1 MQGILQLLT
10 QLQCAQ
16 VHIFQ
21 SFPLFQQCWHFL
33 KRSLVLHIFPSP
45 PAVYTRVLF
54 FPGNNEDEYFSIG
67 ISPRR
72 RPVQDTTTVELRQRP
87 DHADLTADGGSSVVK
102 RIVGDAK
109 AQKYHTLGGR
119 GAGRARSKAKPPV
132 VRLSTFGA
140 TAAIQR
146 QVFHSLKI
154 ESGQKE
160 VEVAV
165 DTTTD
170 GTNVTQSVSR
180 SQHILLFFVKLLQNH
195 AFFFKTDMTLG
206 PKAT

>member
-1 MQGILQLLT
+1 MLNGLAGIPITTRCLQRVCCILT
-10 QLQCAQ
+10 
-16 VHIFQ
+16 
-21 SFPLFQQCWHFL
+21 
-33 KRSLVLHIFPSP
+33 
-45 PAVYTRVLF
+45 
-54 FPGNNEDEYFSIG
+54 GNNEDEYFSIG

-72 RPVQDTTTVELRQRP
+72 RTVQDTQAAPAVASE
-87 DHADLTADGGSSVVK
+87 DGGAVK

-119 GAGRARSKAKPPV
+119 GGRSRSKAKPV

-165 DTTTD
+165 DTTGHD
-170 GTNVTQSVSR
+170 GSLTQSVS
-180 SQHILLFFVKLLQNH
+180 
-195 AFFFKTDMTLG
+195 
-206 PKAT
+206 